1 MNRKALIKSREADLA
16 YVKERLTEK
25 GYREFLAYA
34 VSHASCNW
42 QNFEKKPVQP

>member
-34 VSHASCNW
+34 VSHDRVNW
-42 QNFEKKPVQP
+42 QNFERKSVKP